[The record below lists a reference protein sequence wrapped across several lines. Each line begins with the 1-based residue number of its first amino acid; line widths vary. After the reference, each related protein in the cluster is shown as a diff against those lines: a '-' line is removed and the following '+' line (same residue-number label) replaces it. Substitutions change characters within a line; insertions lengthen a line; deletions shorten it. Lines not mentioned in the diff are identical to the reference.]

1 MLIGKKSVII
11 IVTGLVFLSSVAVSS
26 YFIFSKK
33 EEKVIDEEIIEPI
46 DIESKTIEI
55 EVKEKSTDVQ
65 SINDIVKSDD
75 VKKNEEQILEKKDNV
90 KEKKSNNVNNN
101 TKQENKNPEVSVS
114 NEQNIVIKEEKNQN
128 QQKQENSAKNEQDK
142 SKPDP
147 NNPFFSFHK
156 GKVEYKERQSC
167 LNDYSKIAF
176 IDTEDILNGT
186 CMEVTDYNGN
196 VLGYYLHIKCLSGNC
211 NKYDKY
217 KTFS

>member
-1 MLIGKKSVII
+1 MLIGKKSVILL
-11 IVTGLVFLSSVAVSS
+11 VTGLALLSSVTIGSR
-26 YFIFSKK
+26 FIILTE
-33 EEKVIDEEIIEPI
+33 EEKAIDEEIIKST
-46 DIESKTIEI
+46 DIESKPIEI
-55 EVKEKSTDVQ
+55 EVKEKSTEIQ
-65 SINDIVKSDD
+65 SSNDIAKSDD
-75 VKKNEEQILEKKDNV
+75 IKKNEEQILEKKDNV
-90 KEKKSNNVNNN
+90 QEKKSNSVNNKSKKEN
-101 TKQENKNPEVSVS
+101 QNQEASVS
-114 NEQNIVIKEEKNQN
+114 NKQNIINKEETNQKE
-128 QQKQENSAKNEQDK
+128 QKQESSAKIEADK

-156 GKVEYKERQSC
+156 GKVEYKGRQSC

-186 CMEVTDYNGN
+186 CMEVTDYNGR

>member
-55 EVKEKSTDVQ
+55 EVKEKSTDIQ

-75 VKKNEEQILEKKDNV
+75 
-90 KEKKSNNVNNN
+90 VNNN

>member
-33 EEKVIDEEIIEPI
+33 EEKVIDEEIREPI

-55 EVKEKSTDVQ
+55 EVKEKSTDIQ

-75 VKKNEEQILEKKDNV
+75 
-90 KEKKSNNVNNN
+90 VNNN

>member
-55 EVKEKSTDVQ
+55 EVKEKSTDIQ

-75 VKKNEEQILEKKDNV
+75 
-90 KEKKSNNVNNN
+90 VNNN

-156 GKVEYKERQSC
+156 GKVEYK
-167 LNDYSKIAF
+167 AF